1 MQSFKNKPG
10 VDIVVDAFVVV
21 VVVVVVV
28 VTVDEAFDAT
38 PTEDKN
44 L

>member
-10 VDIVVDAFVVV
+10 VDIVVNAF

>member
-21 VVVVVVV
+21 VVVV
-28 VTVDEAFDAT
+28 TVDEAFDAT

>member
-21 VVVVVVV
+21 VVV
-28 VTVDEAFDAT
+28 TVDEAFDAT

>member
-28 VTVDEAFDAT
+28 TVDEAFDAT

>member
-21 VVVVVVV
+21 VVVVVV
-28 VTVDEAFDAT
+28 TVDEAFDAT